1 MPAFIPDEFIQRLL
15 DETDIVSL
23 VDSHI
28 PLNKKGKDH
37 WALCP
42 FCDDGN
48 KPSFS
53 VSQQKQFYYCFRC
66 RASGNAIGF
75 LMNYQSHDFQGAI
88 EILANNAGLEIPKT
102 GNDKNYE
109 KNKKIFELNSLATD
123 FYVNNLY
130 KDGSQSE
137 VKNYLLNRG
146 INEETIK
153 TFQIGFAPKGW
164 DNLSTFFKKNL
175 DPELQKVDAGLFK
188 ISEKNNKLYDVFRN
202 RIIFPIKSH
211 RDQII
216 GFGGRVIDPADNPKY
231 LNSSDSDIFK
241 KGRELYGLSEILK
254 NKKRINRI
262 VVVEGYTDVL
272 SLFSN
277 DMNYAVATLGIA
289 TSKVHIDKL
298 FTHVDEVIFCFDGDD
313 AGVKA
318 AESALNISLSGLRD
332 GKKIKFMFLPEGEDP
347 SSLLEKEGKEEF
359 EKRMENSKVL
369 SEYLFENILKK
380 YDDSIESKA
389 SAMKEFLDITQ
400 LMPSSNFKKIMF
412 QEFSKKL
419 GVELEEIKQPERQ
432 KEPDARMKKNQV
444 KEEKLELDKVS
455 KSIIKVLIDSPNL
468 SSLPALDIFLEQDS
482 FMSKFLNFLRSKE
495 NLTFPMILQAFEGK
509 KQFLI
514 DLAEDENLIAP
525 NESKEYLIQAVNFL
539 MKNDKEN
546 LLSQLKEKYEND
558 SLSDEE
564 KIELKKLL
572 MNKFDDLDARELVLL
587 KNI

>member
-1 MPAFIPDEFIQRLL
+1 MAAFIPDEFIQRLL

-23 VDSHI
+23 VDSHV

-42 FCDDGN
+42 FCDDGS

-102 GNDKNYE
+102 GSNKNYE
-109 KNKKIFELNSLATD
+109 KNKKIFELNALATD
-123 FYVNNLY
+123 FYVKNLFRD
-130 KDGSQSE
+130 KNEFD

-153 TFQIGFAPKGW
+153 TFQLGFAPKGW
-164 DNLSTFFKKNL
+164 DNLSTFFKKTL
-175 DPELQKVDAGLFK
+175 DSELQQVDAGLFK
-188 ISEKNNKLYDVFRN
+188 TSEKNNKVYDVFRN
-202 RIIFPIKSH
+202 RIIFPIKSQ
-211 RDQII
+211 RGQII
-216 GFGGRVIDPADNPKY
+216 GFGGRVIDSTDNPKY
-231 LNSSDSDIFK
+231 LNSSDSEVFK

-254 NKKRINRI
+254 NKKSTNRI

-277 DMNYAVATLGIA
+277 DISYAVATLGIA
-289 TSKVHIDKL
+289 TSKAHIDKL
-298 FTHVDEVIFCFDGDD
+298 FAHVDEIVFCFDGDG

-359 EKRMENSKVL
+359 EKRIENSKVL

-389 SAMKEFLDITQ
+389 SAMKEFLDTMK
-400 LMPSSNFKKIMF
+400 LMPSSNFKKILF

-419 GVELEEIKQPERQ
+419 GVELEEIKQPER
-432 KEPDARMKKNQV
+432 KREPDVRKTNQAN
-444 KEEKLELDKVS
+444 EEKIELDKVS
-455 KSIIKVLIDSPNL
+455 KSIIKVLMDSPNL

-482 FMSKFLNFLRSKE
+482 FMAQFLNFLRSKE

-525 NESKEYLIQAVNFL
+525 NESEDYLIQAVNFL
-539 MKNDKEN
+539 KKNDKEN
-546 LLSQLKEKYEND
+546 LLSQLKRKYEND
-558 SLSDEE
+558 SISDQD

-572 MNKFDDLDARELVLL
+572 MNKFDDLDERELTLL

>member
-109 KNKKIFELNSLATD
+109 KNKKIFELNALATD

-468 SSLPALDIFLEQDS
+468 SSLHALDIFLEQDS

-558 SLSDEE
+558 SLSDQE

>member
-88 EILANNAGLEIPKT
+88 EILANKAGLEIPKT

>member
-109 KNKKIFELNSLATD
+109 KNKKIFEVNALATD

-400 LMPSSNFKKIMF
+400 LMPSTNFKKIMF

-468 SSLPALDIFLEQDS
+468 SSLPALDFFLEQDS
-482 FMSKFLNFLRSKE
+482 FMSKFLNFMRSKE

-558 SLSDEE
+558 SLSDHE

>member
-109 KNKKIFELNSLATD
+109 KNKKIFEVNALATD

-188 ISEKNNKLYDVFRN
+188 ISEKNNKIYDVFRN

-482 FMSKFLNFLRSKE
+482 FMSKFLNFMRSKE

-558 SLSDEE
+558 SLSDHE

>member
-28 PLNKKGKDH
+28 PLNKRGKDH

-109 KNKKIFELNSLATD
+109 KNKKIFELNALATD

-216 GFGGRVIDPADNPKY
+216 GFGGRVIDPTDNPKY

-313 AGVKA
+313 AGLKA

-444 KEEKLELDKVS
+444 KEENLELDKVS

-546 LLSQLKEKYEND
+546 LLSQLKEKYKND
-558 SLSDEE
+558 SLSDQE

>member
-1 MPAFIPDEFIQRLL
+1 MAAFIPDEFIQRLL

-23 VDSHI
+23 VDSHV

-42 FCDDGN
+42 FCDDGS

-102 GNDKNYE
+102 GSNKNYE
-109 KNKKIFELNSLATD
+109 KNKKIFELNALATD
-123 FYVNNLY
+123 FYVKNLFRD
-130 KDGSQSE
+130 KNEFD

-153 TFQIGFAPKGW
+153 TFQLGFAPKGW
-164 DNLSTFFKKNL
+164 DNLSTFFKKTL
-175 DPELQKVDAGLFK
+175 DSELQQVDAGLFK
-188 ISEKNNKLYDVFRN
+188 TSEKNNKVYDVFRN
-202 RIIFPIKSH
+202 RIIFPIKSQ
-211 RDQII
+211 RGQII
-216 GFGGRVIDPADNPKY
+216 GFGGRVIDSTDNPKY
-231 LNSSDSDIFK
+231 LNSSDSEVFK

-254 NKKRINRI
+254 NKKSTNRI

-277 DMNYAVATLGIA
+277 DISYAVATLGIA
-289 TSKVHIDKL
+289 TSKAHIDKL
-298 FTHVDEVIFCFDGDD
+298 FAHVDEIVFCFDGDG

-332 GKKIKFMFLPEGEDP
+332 GKKIRFMFLPEGEDP

-359 EKRMENSKVL
+359 EKRIENSKVL

-389 SAMKEFLDITQ
+389 SAMKEFLDTMK
-400 LMPSSNFKKIMF
+400 LMPSSNFKKILF

-419 GVELEEIKQPERQ
+419 GVELEEIKQPER
-432 KEPDARMKKNQV
+432 KRESDVRKTNQAN
-444 KEEKLELDKVS
+444 EEKIELDKVS
-455 KSIIKVLIDSPNL
+455 KSIIKVLMDSPNL

-482 FMSKFLNFLRSKE
+482 FMAQFLNFLRSKE

-525 NESKEYLIQAVNFL
+525 NESEDYLIQAVNFL
-539 MKNDKEN
+539 KKNDKEN
-546 LLSQLKEKYEND
+546 LLSQLKRKYEND
-558 SLSDEE
+558 SISDQD

-572 MNKFDDLDARELVLL
+572 MNKFDDLDERELTLL

>member
-109 KNKKIFELNSLATD
+109 KNKKIFKLNALAAE
-123 FYVNNLY
+123 FYVNNLF

-188 ISEKNNKLYDVFRN
+188 ISEKNNKIYDVFRN

-216 GFGGRVIDPADNPKY
+216 GFGGRVIDPTDNPKY

-558 SLSDEE
+558 SLSDQE

>member
-1 MPAFIPDEFIQRLL
+1 MAAFIPDEFIQRLL

-42 FCDDGN
+42 FCDDGS

-75 LMNYQSHDFQGAI
+75 LINYQSHDFQGAI

-102 GNDKNYE
+102 GNNKNYE
-109 KNKKIFELNSLATD
+109 KNKKIIELNNLAAD
-123 FYVNNLY
+123 FYAKNLL
-130 KDGSQSE
+130 KDGNESE

-153 TFQIGFAPKGW
+153 TFQIGFAPEGW
-164 DNLSTFFKKNL
+164 DNLLTFFKKNL
-175 DPELQKVDAGLFK
+175 DSEAQEIDAGLFK
-188 ISEKNNKLYDVFRN
+188 TSEKNNRVYDVFRN

-216 GFGGRVIDPADNPKY
+216 GFGGRVIDSSDNPKY
-231 LNSSDSDIFK
+231 LNSSDSEVFK

-254 NKKRINRI
+254 NKKRADRI
-262 VVVEGYTDVL
+262 IVVEGYTDVL

-277 DMNYAVATLGIA
+277 DIRYAVATLGIA

-298 FTHVDEVIFCFDGDD
+298 FTHVDEIIFCFDGDE

-318 AESALNISLSGLRD
+318 AESALNTGLSGLRD
-332 GKKIKFMFLPEGEDP
+332 GKKIRFMFLPQGEDP
-347 SSLLEKEGKEEF
+347 SSLLEKEGKEQF
-359 EKRMENSKVL
+359 EKRIENSKVL

-389 SAMKEFLDITQ
+389 SAMKEFLDTMK
-400 LMPSSNFKKIMF
+400 LMPSSNFKKILF

-419 GVELEEIKQPERQ
+419 GVELEEIRQPERQ
-432 KEPDARMKKNQV
+432 REPDARTKKNLV
-444 KEEKLELDKVS
+444 KEEKIELDKIS
-455 KSIIKVLIDSPNL
+455 KSIIKVLMDSPNL
-468 SSLPALDIFLEQDS
+468 SSLPALDFFLEQDS
-482 FMSKFLNFLRSKE
+482 FMAQFLSFLRSKE

-525 NESKEYLIQAVNFL
+525 NESKDYLIQAVNFL

-546 LLSQLKEKYEND
+546 LLTQLKRKYEND
-558 SLSDEE
+558 SISDQD

-572 MNKFDDLDARELVLL
+572 MNKFDDLDELELMLL
-587 KNI
+587 KKI

>member
-109 KNKKIFELNSLATD
+109 KNKKIFELNALATD

-153 TFQIGFAPKGW
+153 TFQIGFATKGW

>member
-109 KNKKIFELNSLATD
+109 KNKKIFELNALATD

-332 GKKIKFMFLPEGEDP
+332 RKKIKFMFLPEGEDP

-558 SLSDEE
+558 SLSDQE

-572 MNKFDDLDARELVLL
+572 MNKFDDLDARELLLL

>member
-109 KNKKIFELNSLATD
+109 KNKKIFELNALATD

-359 EKRMENSKVL
+359 EKRIENSKVL

-558 SLSDEE
+558 SLSDQE

>member
-1 MPAFIPDEFIQRLL
+1 MAAFIPDEFIQRLL

-23 VDSHI
+23 VDSHV

-42 FCDDGN
+42 FCDDGS

-102 GNDKNYE
+102 GSNKNYE
-109 KNKKIFELNSLATD
+109 KNKKIFELNTLATD
-123 FYVNNLY
+123 FYVKNLFR
-130 KDGSQSE
+130 DE
-137 VKNYLLNRG
+137 NEFDVKNYLLKRG

-153 TFQIGFAPKGW
+153 TFQLGFAPKGW
-164 DNLSTFFKKNL
+164 DNLSTFFKKTL
-175 DPELQKVDAGLFK
+175 DSELQQVDAGLFK
-188 ISEKNNKLYDVFRN
+188 TSEKNNKVYDVFRN
-202 RIIFPIKSH
+202 RIIFPIKSQ
-211 RDQII
+211 RGQII
-216 GFGGRVIDPADNPKY
+216 GFGGRVIDSTDNPKY
-231 LNSSDSDIFK
+231 LNSSDSEVFK

-254 NKKRINRI
+254 NKKRTNRI
-262 VVVEGYTDVL
+262 IVVEGYTDVL

-277 DMNYAVATLGIA
+277 DISYAVATLGIA
-289 TSKVHIDKL
+289 TSKAHIDKL
-298 FTHVDEVIFCFDGDD
+298 FAHVDEIVFCFDGDG

-359 EKRMENSKVL
+359 EKRIENSKVL

-389 SAMKEFLDITQ
+389 SAMKEFLDTMK
-400 LMPSSNFKKIMF
+400 LMPSSNFKKILF

-419 GVELEEIKQPERQ
+419 GVELEEIKQPER
-432 KEPDARMKKNQV
+432 KREPDVRKTNQAN
-444 KEEKLELDKVS
+444 EEKIELDKVS
-455 KSIIKVLIDSPNL
+455 KSIIKVLMDSPNL

-482 FMSKFLNFLRSKE
+482 FMAQFLNFLRSKE

-525 NESKEYLIQAVNFL
+525 NESEDYLIQAVNFL

-546 LLSQLKEKYEND
+546 LLSQLKRKYEND
-558 SLSDEE
+558 SISDQD

-572 MNKFDDLDARELVLL
+572 MNKFDDLDERELMLL

>member
-1 MPAFIPDEFIQRLL
+1 MSAFIPDEFIQRLL

-109 KNKKIFELNSLATD
+109 KNKKIFELNALATD

-188 ISEKNNKLYDVFRN
+188 ISEKNNKIYDVFRN

-216 GFGGRVIDPADNPKY
+216 GFGGRVIDPTDNPKY

-546 LLSQLKEKYEND
+546 LLSQLKEKYKND
-558 SLSDEE
+558 SLSDQE

>member
-1 MPAFIPDEFIQRLL
+1 MAAFIPDEFIQRLL

-42 FCDDGN
+42 FCDDGS

-102 GNDKNYE
+102 GNNKNYE
-109 KNKKIFELNSLATD
+109 KNKKIFELNALATD
-123 FYVNNLY
+123 FYVKNLS
-130 KDGSQSE
+130 KNENEAE
-137 VKNYLLNRG
+137 VKNYLLKRG

-153 TFQIGFAPKGW
+153 TFQLGFAPKGW
-164 DNLSTFFKKNL
+164 DNLSRFFKKTL
-175 DPELQKVDAGLFK
+175 DSELQQVDAGLFK
-188 ISEKNNKLYDVFRN
+188 ISEKNNKVYDVFRH
-202 RIIFPIKSH
+202 RIIFPIKSQ
-211 RDQII
+211 RGQII
-216 GFGGRVIDPADNPKY
+216 GFGGRVIDSTDNPKY
-231 LNSSDSDIFK
+231 LNSSDSEVFK

-254 NKKRINRI
+254 SKKRTNRI
-262 VVVEGYTDVL
+262 IVVEGYTDVL

-277 DMNYAVATLGIA
+277 DISYAVATLGIA

-298 FTHVDEVIFCFDGDD
+298 FSHVDEIIFCFDGDG

-318 AESALNISLSGLRD
+318 AESALNVSLSVLRD

-347 SSLLEKEGKEEF
+347 SSLLEKEGKKEF
-359 EKRMENSKVL
+359 ENRIENSKVL

-389 SAMKEFLDITQ
+389 SAMKEFLDTMK
-400 LMPSSNFKKIMF
+400 LMPSSNFKKILF

-432 KEPDARMKKNQV
+432 RKSDVRKKNQAM
-444 KEEKLELDKVS
+444 EEKIELDKVS
-455 KSIIKVLIDSPNL
+455 KSIIKVLMDAPNL
-468 SSLPALDIFLEQDS
+468 SSLPALDIFLEEDS
-482 FMSKFLNFLRSKE
+482 FMAQFLNFLRSKE

-525 NESKEYLIQAVNFL
+525 NESEDYLIQAVNFL

-546 LLSQLKEKYEND
+546 LLSQFKKKYEND
-558 SLSDEE
+558 SISDQD

-572 MNKFDDLDARELVLL
+572 MNKFDDLDDAELNLL
-587 KNI
+587 KEI

>member
-1 MPAFIPDEFIQRLL
+1 MIFWAESEF
-15 DETDIVSL
+15 D
-23 VDSHI
+23 
-28 PLNKKGKDH
+28 
-37 WALCP
+37 
-42 FCDDGN
+42 
-48 KPSFS
+48 
-53 VSQQKQFYYCFRC
+53 
-66 RASGNAIGF
+66 
-75 LMNYQSHDFQGAI
+75 
-88 EILANNAGLEIPKT
+88 
-102 GNDKNYE
+102 
-109 KNKKIFELNSLATD
+109 
-123 FYVNNLY
+123 
-130 KDGSQSE
+130 

-153 TFQIGFAPKGW
+153 AFQLGFAPKGW
-164 DNLSTFFKKNL
+164 DNLSTFFKKTL
-175 DPELQKVDAGLFK
+175 DSELQQVDAGLFK
-188 ISEKNNKLYDVFRN
+188 TSEKNNKVYDVFRN
-202 RIIFPIKSH
+202 RIIFPIKSQ
-211 RDQII
+211 RGQII
-216 GFGGRVIDPADNPKY
+216 GFGGRVIDSTDNPKY
-231 LNSSDSDIFK
+231 LNSSDSEVFK

-254 NKKRINRI
+254 NKKRTNRI

-277 DMNYAVATLGIA
+277 DISYAVATLGIA
-289 TSKVHIDKL
+289 TSKAHIDKL
-298 FTHVDEVIFCFDGDD
+298 FAHVDEIVFCFDGDG

-359 EKRMENSKVL
+359 EKRIENSKVL

-389 SAMKEFLDITQ
+389 SAMKEFLDTMK
-400 LMPSSNFKKIMF
+400 LMPSSNFKKILF

-419 GVELEEIKQPERQ
+419 GVELEEIKQPER
-432 KEPDARMKKNQV
+432 KREPDVRKTNQAN
-444 KEEKLELDKVS
+444 EEKIELDKVS
-455 KSIIKVLIDSPNL
+455 KSIIKVLMDSPNL

-482 FMSKFLNFLRSKE
+482 FMAQFLNFLRSKE

-525 NESKEYLIQAVNFL
+525 NESENYLIQAVNFL

-546 LLSQLKEKYEND
+546 LLSQLKRKYEND
-558 SLSDEE
+558 SISDQD

-572 MNKFDDLDARELVLL
+572 MNKFDDLDERELMLL

>member
-109 KNKKIFELNSLATD
+109 KNKKIFELNALATD

-188 ISEKNNKLYDVFRN
+188 ISEKNNKIYDVFRN

-216 GFGGRVIDPADNPKY
+216 GFGGRVIDPIDNPKY

-444 KEEKLELDKVS
+444 KEENLELDKVS

-546 LLSQLKEKYEND
+546 LLSQLKEKYKND
-558 SLSDEE
+558 SLSDQE

>member
-1 MPAFIPDEFIQRLL
+1 MAAFIPDEFIQRLL

-23 VDSHI
+23 VDSHV

-42 FCDDGN
+42 FCDDGS

-102 GNDKNYE
+102 GSNKNYE
-109 KNKKIFELNSLATD
+109 KNKKIFELNTLATD
-123 FYVNNLY
+123 FYVKNLFR
-130 KDGSQSE
+130 DE
-137 VKNYLLNRG
+137 NEFDVKNYLLKRG

-153 TFQIGFAPKGW
+153 TFQLGFAPKGW
-164 DNLSTFFKKNL
+164 DNLSTFFKKTL
-175 DPELQKVDAGLFK
+175 DSELQQVDAGLFK
-188 ISEKNNKLYDVFRN
+188 TSEKNNKVYDVFRN
-202 RIIFPIKSH
+202 RIIFPIKSQ
-211 RDQII
+211 RGQII
-216 GFGGRVIDPADNPKY
+216 GFGGRVIDSTDNPKY
-231 LNSSDSDIFK
+231 LNSSDSEVFK

-254 NKKRINRI
+254 NKKRTNRI
-262 VVVEGYTDVL
+262 IVVEGYTDVL

-277 DMNYAVATLGIA
+277 DISYAVATLGIA
-289 TSKVHIDKL
+289 TSKAHIDKL
-298 FTHVDEVIFCFDGDD
+298 FAHVDEIVFCFDGDG

-359 EKRMENSKVL
+359 EKRIENSKVL

-389 SAMKEFLDITQ
+389 SAMKEFLDTMK
-400 LMPSSNFKKIMF
+400 LMPSSNFKKILF

-419 GVELEEIKQPERQ
+419 GVELEEIKQPER
-432 KEPDARMKKNQV
+432 KREPDVRKTNQAN
-444 KEEKLELDKVS
+444 EEKIELDKVS
-455 KSIIKVLIDSPNL
+455 KSIIKVLMDSPNL

-482 FMSKFLNFLRSKE
+482 FMAQFLNFLRSKE

-525 NESKEYLIQAVNFL
+525 NESEDYLIQAVNFL

-546 LLSQLKEKYEND
+546 LLSQLKRKYENN
-558 SLSDEE
+558 SISDQD

-572 MNKFDDLDARELVLL
+572 MNKFDDLDERELMLL
-587 KNI
+587 KSI

>member
-1 MPAFIPDEFIQRLL
+1 MAAFIPDEFIQRLL

-42 FCDDGN
+42 FCDDGS

-102 GNDKNYE
+102 GNNKNYE
-109 KNKKIFELNSLATD
+109 KNKKIFELNALATD
-123 FYVNNLY
+123 FYVKNLS
-130 KDGSQSE
+130 KNENESE
-137 VKNYLLNRG
+137 VKNYLLKRG
-146 INEETIK
+146 INEKTIK
-153 TFQIGFAPKGW
+153 TFQLGFAPKGW
-164 DNLSTFFKKNL
+164 DNLSRFFKKTL
-175 DPELQKVDAGLFK
+175 DSELQQVDAGLFK
-188 ISEKNNKLYDVFRN
+188 ISEKNNKVYDVFRH
-202 RIIFPIKSH
+202 RIIFPIKSQ
-211 RDQII
+211 RGQII
-216 GFGGRVIDPADNPKY
+216 GFGGRVIDSTDNPKY
-231 LNSSDSDIFK
+231 LNSSDSEVFK

-254 NKKRINRI
+254 SKKRTNRI
-262 VVVEGYTDVL
+262 IVVEGYTDVL

-277 DMNYAVATLGIA
+277 DISYAVATLGIA
-289 TSKVHIDKL
+289 TSKIHVDKL
-298 FTHVDEVIFCFDGDD
+298 FSHVDEIIFCFDGDG

-318 AESALNISLSGLRD
+318 AESALNVSLSGLRD
-332 GKKIKFMFLPEGEDP
+332 GKKIRFMFLPEGEDP

-359 EKRMENSKVL
+359 ENRIENSKVL
-369 SEYLFENILKK
+369 SDYLFENILKK

-389 SAMKEFLDITQ
+389 SAMKEFLDTMK
-400 LMPSSNFKKIMF
+400 LMPSSNFKKILF

-419 GVELEEIKQPERQ
+419 GVELEEIKQPER
-432 KEPDARMKKNQV
+432 KRESDVRKTNQAN
-444 KEEKLELDKVS
+444 EEKIELDKVS
-455 KSIIKVLIDSPNL
+455 KSIIKVLMDSPNL

-482 FMSKFLNFLRSKE
+482 FMAQFLNFLRSKE

-525 NESKEYLIQAVNFL
+525 NESEDYLIQAVNFL

-546 LLSQLKEKYEND
+546 LLTQLKRKYEND
-558 SLSDEE
+558 SISDQD

-572 MNKFDDLDARELVLL
+572 MNKFDDLDAAELNLL
-587 KNI
+587 KEI

>member
-1 MPAFIPDEFIQRLL
+1 MPPFIPDEFIQRLL

-109 KNKKIFELNSLATD
+109 KNKKIFELNALATD

-495 NLTFPMILQAFEGK
+495 NLTFPMILQAFEG
-509 KQFLI
+509 
-514 DLAEDENLIAP
+514 
-525 NESKEYLIQAVNFL
+525 
-539 MKNDKEN
+539 
-546 LLSQLKEKYEND
+546 
-558 SLSDEE
+558 
-564 KIELKKLL
+564 
-572 MNKFDDLDARELVLL
+572 
-587 KNI
+587 

>member
-109 KNKKIFELNSLATD
+109 KNKKIFELNALATD

-188 ISEKNNKLYDVFRN
+188 ISEKNNKIYDVFRN

-444 KEEKLELDKVS
+444 KEENLELDKVS

-546 LLSQLKEKYEND
+546 LLNQLKEKYESD
-558 SLSDEE
+558 SLSDQE

>member
-109 KNKKIFELNSLATD
+109 KNKKIFELNALATD
-123 FYVNNLY
+123 FYVNNLF

-188 ISEKNNKLYDVFRN
+188 ISEKNNKIYDVFRN

-216 GFGGRVIDPADNPKY
+216 GFGGRVIDPTDNPKY
-231 LNSSDSDIFK
+231 LNSADSDIFK

-444 KEEKLELDKVS
+444 KEENLELDKVS

-525 NESKEYLIQAVNFL
+525 DESKEYLIQAVNFL

-546 LLSQLKEKYEND
+546 LLSQLKEKYKND
-558 SLSDEE
+558 SLSDQE

>member
-15 DETDIVSL
+15 DETVIVSL

-42 FCDDGN
+42 FCDDGS

-109 KNKKIFELNSLATD
+109 KNKKIFELNALATD

-254 NKKRINRI
+254 NKKRLNRI

-298 FTHVDEVIFCFDGDD
+298 FTHVDEIIFCFDGDE

-318 AESALNISLSGLRD
+318 AESALNTGLSGLRD

>member
-109 KNKKIFELNSLATD
+109 KNKKIFELNALATD

-347 SSLLEKEGKEEF
+347 SSLLEKEGKAEF

-558 SLSDEE
+558 ALSDEE

>member
-109 KNKKIFELNSLATD
+109 KNKKIFELNALATD

-558 SLSDEE
+558 SLSDQE

-572 MNKFDDLDARELVLL
+572 MNKFDDLDARALVLL

>member
-1 MPAFIPDEFIQRLL
+1 MPPFIPDEFIQRLL

-109 KNKKIFELNSLATD
+109 KNKKIFELNALATD

-313 AGVKA
+313 AGLKA

>member
-109 KNKKIFELNSLATD
+109 KNKKIFELNALATD

-188 ISEKNNKLYDVFRN
+188 ISEKNNKIYDVFRN

-216 GFGGRVIDPADNPKY
+216 GFGGRVIDPTDNPKY

-400 LMPSSNFKKIMF
+400 LMPSTNFKKIMF

-482 FMSKFLNFLRSKE
+482 FMSKFLNFMRSKE

-558 SLSDEE
+558 SLSDHE

>member
-1 MPAFIPDEFIQRLL
+1 MAAFIPDEFIQRLL

-23 VDSHI
+23 VDSHV

-42 FCDDGN
+42 FCDDGS

-102 GNDKNYE
+102 GNNKNYE
-109 KNKKIFELNSLATD
+109 KNKKIFELNALATD
-123 FYVNNLY
+123 FYVKNLS
-130 KDGSQSE
+130 KNENEFE
-137 VKNYLLNRG
+137 VKNYLLKRG

-153 TFQIGFAPKGW
+153 TFQLGFAPKGW
-164 DNLSTFFKKNL
+164 DNLSTFFKRTL
-175 DPELQKVDAGLFK
+175 DSELQQVDAGLFK
-188 ISEKNNKLYDVFRN
+188 TSEKNNKVYDVFRN
-202 RIIFPIKSH
+202 RIIFPIKSQ
-211 RDQII
+211 RGQII
-216 GFGGRVIDPADNPKY
+216 GFGGRVIDSTDNPKY
-231 LNSSDSDIFK
+231 LNSSDSEVFK

-254 NKKRINRI
+254 NKKRTNRI

-277 DMNYAVATLGIA
+277 DISYAVATLGIA
-289 TSKVHIDKL
+289 TSKAHIDKL
-298 FTHVDEVIFCFDGDD
+298 FAHVDEIVFCFDGDG

-359 EKRMENSKVL
+359 EKRIENSKVL

-389 SAMKEFLDITQ
+389 SAMKEFLDTMK
-400 LMPSSNFKKIMF
+400 LMPSSNFKKILF

-419 GVELEEIKQPERQ
+419 GVELEEIKQPERK
-432 KEPDARMKKNQV
+432 KELDVRKTNQAN
-444 KEEKLELDKVS
+444 EEKIELDKVS
-455 KSIIKVLIDSPNL
+455 KSIIKVLMDSPNL

-482 FMSKFLNFLRSKE
+482 FMAQFLNFLRSKE

-525 NESKEYLIQAVNFL
+525 NESEDYLIQAVNFL

-546 LLSQLKEKYEND
+546 LLSQLKRKYEND
-558 SLSDEE
+558 SISDQD

-572 MNKFDDLDARELVLL
+572 MNKFDDLNERELMLL

>member
-1 MPAFIPDEFIQRLL
+1 MAAFIPDEFIQRLL

-23 VDSHI
+23 VDSHV

-42 FCDDGN
+42 FCDDGS

-102 GNDKNYE
+102 GSNKNYE
-109 KNKKIFELNSLATD
+109 KNKKIFELNALATD
-123 FYVNNLY
+123 FYVKNLFRD
-130 KDGSQSE
+130 KNEFD

-153 TFQIGFAPKGW
+153 TFQLGFAPKGW
-164 DNLSTFFKKNL
+164 DNLSTFFKKTL
-175 DPELQKVDAGLFK
+175 DSELQQVDAGLFK
-188 ISEKNNKLYDVFRN
+188 TSEKNNKVYDVFRN
-202 RIIFPIKSH
+202 RIIFPIKSQ
-211 RDQII
+211 RGQII
-216 GFGGRVIDPADNPKY
+216 GFGGRVIDSTDNPKY
-231 LNSSDSDIFK
+231 LNSSDSEVFK

-254 NKKRINRI
+254 NKKRTNRI
-262 VVVEGYTDVL
+262 IVVEGYTDVL

-277 DMNYAVATLGIA
+277 DISYAVATLGIA
-289 TSKVHIDKL
+289 TSKAHIDKL
-298 FTHVDEVIFCFDGDD
+298 FAHVDEIVFCFDGDG

-359 EKRMENSKVL
+359 EKRIENSKVL

-389 SAMKEFLDITQ
+389 SAMKEFLDTMK
-400 LMPSSNFKKIMF
+400 LMPSSNFKKILF

-419 GVELEEIKQPERQ
+419 GVELEEIKQPER
-432 KEPDARMKKNQV
+432 KRESDVRKTNQAN
-444 KEEKLELDKVS
+444 EEKIELDKVS
-455 KSIIKVLIDSPNL
+455 KSIIKVLMDSPNL

-482 FMSKFLNFLRSKE
+482 FMAQFLNFLRSKE

-525 NESKEYLIQAVNFL
+525 NESEDYLIQAVNFL
-539 MKNDKEN
+539 KKNDKEN
-546 LLSQLKEKYEND
+546 LLSQLKRKYEND
-558 SLSDEE
+558 SISDQD

-572 MNKFDDLDARELVLL
+572 MNKFDDLDERELTLL

>member
-109 KNKKIFELNSLATD
+109 KNKKIFELNALATD

-188 ISEKNNKLYDVFRN
+188 ISEKNNKIYDVFRN

-216 GFGGRVIDPADNPKY
+216 GFGGRVIDPTDNPKY

-254 NKKRINRI
+254 NKKRISRI

-444 KEEKLELDKVS
+444 KEENLELDKVS

-546 LLSQLKEKYEND
+546 LLSQLKEKYKND
-558 SLSDEE
+558 SLSDQE

>member
-109 KNKKIFELNSLATD
+109 KNKKIFELNALATD

>member
-102 GNDKNYE
+102 GNNKNYE
-109 KNKKIFELNSLATD
+109 KNKKIIELNTLAAD
-123 FYVNNLY
+123 FYVKNLL
-130 KDGSQSE
+130 KDGNESE

-558 SLSDEE
+558 SLSDQE

>member
-1 MPAFIPDEFIQRLL
+1 MAAFIPDEFIQRLL

-23 VDSHI
+23 VDSHV

-42 FCDDGN
+42 FCDDGS

-102 GNDKNYE
+102 GSNKNYE
-109 KNKKIFELNSLATD
+109 KNKKIFELNTLATD
-123 FYVNNLY
+123 FYIKNLFR
-130 KDGSQSE
+130 DE
-137 VKNYLLNRG
+137 NEFDVKNYLLNRG

-153 TFQIGFAPKGW
+153 TFQLGFAPKGW
-164 DNLSTFFKKNL
+164 DNLSTFFKKTL
-175 DPELQKVDAGLFK
+175 DSELQQVDAGLFK
-188 ISEKNNKLYDVFRN
+188 TSEKNNKVYDVFRN
-202 RIIFPIKSH
+202 RIIFPIKSQ
-211 RDQII
+211 RGQII
-216 GFGGRVIDPADNPKY
+216 GFGGRVIDSTDNPKY
-231 LNSSDSDIFK
+231 LNSSDSEVFK

-254 NKKRINRI
+254 NKKRTNRI
-262 VVVEGYTDVL
+262 IVVEGYTDVL

-277 DMNYAVATLGIA
+277 DISYAVATLGIA
-289 TSKVHIDKL
+289 TSKAHIDKL
-298 FTHVDEVIFCFDGDD
+298 FAHVDEIVFCFDGDG

-359 EKRMENSKVL
+359 EKRIENSKVL

-389 SAMKEFLDITQ
+389 SAMKEFLDTMK
-400 LMPSSNFKKIMF
+400 LMPSSNFKKILF

-419 GVELEEIKQPERQ
+419 GVELEEIKQPER
-432 KEPDARMKKNQV
+432 KREPDVKKTNQAN
-444 KEEKLELDKVS
+444 EEKIELDKVS
-455 KSIIKVLIDSPNL
+455 KSIVKVLMDSPNL

-482 FMSKFLNFLRSKE
+482 FMAQFLNFLRSKE

-525 NESKEYLIQAVNFL
+525 NESEDYLIQAVNFL

-546 LLSQLKEKYEND
+546 LLSQLKRKYEND
-558 SLSDEE
+558 SISDQD

-572 MNKFDDLDARELVLL
+572 MNKFDDLDERELMLL

>member
-1 MPAFIPDEFIQRLL
+1 MSAFIPDEFIQRLL

-109 KNKKIFELNSLATD
+109 KNKKIFELNALATD

-188 ISEKNNKLYDVFRN
+188 ISEKNNKIYDVFRN

-216 GFGGRVIDPADNPKY
+216 GFGGRVIDPTDNPKY

-444 KEEKLELDKVS
+444 KEENLELDKVS

-546 LLSQLKEKYEND
+546 LLSQLKEKYKND
-558 SLSDEE
+558 SLSDQE

-572 MNKFDDLDARELVLL
+572 MNKFDDLDAQELVLL

>member
-1 MPAFIPDEFIQRLL
+1 MPPFIPDEFIQRLL

-109 KNKKIFELNSLATD
+109 KNKKIFELNALATD
-123 FYVNNLY
+123 FYVSNLY

-558 SLSDEE
+558 SLSDQE

-572 MNKFDDLDARELVLL
+572 MNKFDDLDARELLLL

>member
-109 KNKKIFELNSLATD
+109 KNKKMFELNALATD

-216 GFGGRVIDPADNPKY
+216 GFGGRVIDPTDNPKY

-558 SLSDEE
+558 SLSDQE

>member
-1 MPAFIPDEFIQRLL
+1 MAAFIPDEFIQRLL

-42 FCDDGN
+42 FCDDGS

-102 GNDKNYE
+102 GNNKNYE
-109 KNKKIFELNSLATD
+109 KNKKIFELNALATD
-123 FYVNNLY
+123 FYVKNLFR
-130 KDGSQSE
+130 DE
-137 VKNYLLNRG
+137 NEFDVKNYLLNRG

-153 TFQIGFAPKGW
+153 TFQLGFAPKGW
-164 DNLSTFFKKNL
+164 DNLSTFFKKTL
-175 DPELQKVDAGLFK
+175 DSELQQVDAGLFK
-188 ISEKNNKLYDVFRN
+188 TSEKNNKVYDVFRN
-202 RIIFPIKSH
+202 RIIFPIKSQ
-211 RDQII
+211 RGQII
-216 GFGGRVIDPADNPKY
+216 GFGGRVIDSTDNPKY
-231 LNSSDSDIFK
+231 LNSSDSEVFK

-254 NKKRINRI
+254 NKKRTNRI
-262 VVVEGYTDVL
+262 IVVEGYTDVL

-277 DMNYAVATLGIA
+277 DISYAVATLGIA
-289 TSKVHIDKL
+289 TSKAHIDKL
-298 FTHVDEVIFCFDGDD
+298 FAHVDEIVFCFDGDG

-359 EKRMENSKVL
+359 EKRIENSKVL

-389 SAMKEFLDITQ
+389 SAMKEFLDTMK
-400 LMPSSNFKKIMF
+400 LMPSSNFKKILF

-419 GVELEEIKQPERQ
+419 GVELEEIKQPER
-432 KEPDARMKKNQV
+432 KREPDVRKTNQAN
-444 KEEKLELDKVS
+444 EEKIELDKVS
-455 KSIIKVLIDSPNL
+455 KSIIKVLMDSPNL

-482 FMSKFLNFLRSKE
+482 FMAQFLNFLRSKE

-525 NESKEYLIQAVNFL
+525 NESEDYLIQAVNFL
-539 MKNDKEN
+539 KKNDKEN
-546 LLSQLKEKYEND
+546 LLSQLKRKYEND
-558 SLSDEE
+558 SISDQD

-572 MNKFDDLDARELVLL
+572 MNKFDDLDERELTLL